1 MNIIFYT
8 MESFLYS
15 LNLLIITTKIYKVT
29 ADKKRY
35 LIFSFLLHTIL
46 LAVGFFIDLY
56 LFIILAFINH
66 VTHILLLKAI
76 SINFKIISIIETYLS
91 IYSLNI
97 ILTVSVNMIFSFSD
111 SILLFVDFAVCILIS
126 LCFAILAIN
135 TNLSA
140 KIKTLLKVLPQSN
153 KYLILLSCIVN
164 GIFLALLSSNPAF
177 NDNSTWSIVIRIFS
191 VLSSILLFTILPIF
205 IAMSISNLYLK
216 EQNTSIQKE
225 IEAQAKYYSEKAKSD
240 FELRRFKHDF
250 NNLRIGVKT
259 ALEMNNI
266 EAATKL
272 LYNDE
277 YDTDG
282 NLFDSGNGIAD
293 AILYEKQ
300 DICKTH
306 NTYIKFNGSFPSD
319 RLSPIDLCI
328 LLGNSLDNAIEA
340 CEKIPN
346 NQEKIIS
353 VESKYICGLLFLT
366 ITNPTLDDVVIKENT
381 VQTTKE
387 NIHSHG
393 FGLYSLNKVVKKYN
407 GEFSL
412 TCENRIF
419 SVKIELCI

>member
-1 MNIIFYT
+1 
-8 MESFLYS
+8 
-15 LNLLIITTKIYKVT
+15 
-29 ADKKRY
+29 
-35 LIFSFLLHTIL
+35 
-46 LAVGFFIDLY
+46 
-56 LFIILAFINH
+56 
-66 VTHILLLKAI
+66 
-76 SINFKIISIIETYLS
+76 
-91 IYSLNI
+91 
-97 ILTVSVNMIFSFSD
+97 
-111 SILLFVDFAVCILIS
+111 
-126 LCFAILAIN
+126 
-135 TNLSA
+135 
-140 KIKTLLKVLPQSN
+140 
-153 KYLILLSCIVN
+153 
-164 GIFLALLSSNPAF
+164 
-177 NDNSTWSIVIRIFS
+177 
-191 VLSSILLFTILPIF
+191 
-205 IAMSISNLYLK
+205 MSISNLYLK